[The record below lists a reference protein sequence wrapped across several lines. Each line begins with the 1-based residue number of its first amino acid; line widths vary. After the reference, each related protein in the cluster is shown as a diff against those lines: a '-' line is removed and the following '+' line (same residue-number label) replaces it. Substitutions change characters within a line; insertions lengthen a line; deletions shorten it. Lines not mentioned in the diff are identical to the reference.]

1 VSRLRGLEIMV
12 FNLLR
17 DELRQAIKDCG
28 YSEPT
33 DVQRSAIPKIL
44 DGFNVA
50 MQARTGS
57 GKTAAYLLPTM
68 NMMRGGLTETLIV
81 SPTRELA
88 LQITSQF
95 KSFNKYIGFTG
106 AVVYGGVGYAEQV
119 KALRDASL
127 VVATPGRLLDLANR
141 SVVDLGNVKYLII
154 DEVDRMLDM
163 GFINDINT
171 ISSLAG
177 DRRQTHAA
185 TATLPMSVRD
195 AINKILVNPFIIR
208 MGVHQYELPMVEQLV
223 YITDGSWR
231 SKYALARGMVM
242 GSKSILFAN
251 TRERAYRLYTQLV
264 YITDGSW
271 RSKYALARGMV
282 MGSKSILFAN
292 TRERAYRLYTQ
303 LRNDGLRVML
313 LHGGLRQEVR
323 ERTLARFRGM
333 RDAALVSTDLASRGL
348 DIIDVNLIVNFD
360 APRDPETY
368 IHRIGRT
375 ARLNNRG
382 KAITLAA
389 RSELRILD
397 EAARLTGVDY
407 TIAND

>member
-1 VSRLRGLEIMV
+1 MV

-57 GKTAAYLLPTM
+57 GKTAAYILPTM

-195 AINKILVNPFIIR
+195 VINKILVNPFIIR
-208 MGVHQYELPMVEQLV
+208 MGVYQYELPMVE
-223 YITDGSWR
+223 
-231 SKYALARGMVM
+231 
-242 GSKSILFAN
+242 
-251 TRERAYRLYTQLV
+251 QLV

-382 KAITLAA
+382 KAITLAT